1 MAFAKLL
8 NGAPSHTRRAPRSSH
23 CLVFPGAPGRQRGTA
38 WFRVGDDAIDPEK
51 RRQTNAGSAA
61 SVRGGAIQKFCKSH
75 FFSSSCGQKHTSG
88 KISKVDDFPFPL
100 RARAGA
106 ETYLSITPWGLWAF
120 NTHIDS
126 HVCRPSVCWSC
137 RRGSQGEEQG
147 HHPTSW
153 YSLVFGTVCRRHG
166 LCKTEVDELKPIRAR
181 RLTRWFGRRYFSPI
195 HHLPTPTPT
204 HTHTHTHP
212 PHTLRQGARHGACC
226 KGRP

>member
-8 NGAPSHTRRAPRSSH
+8 NGAPSHTRRAPRISLPAFFGVDGVIAHSEPSRSP
-23 CLVFPGAPGRQRGTA
+23 LTPWRPRKNEAVATP
-38 WFRVGDDAIDPEK
+38 
-51 RRQTNAGSAA
+51 GSAA

-204 HTHTHTHP
+204 HTHTHP